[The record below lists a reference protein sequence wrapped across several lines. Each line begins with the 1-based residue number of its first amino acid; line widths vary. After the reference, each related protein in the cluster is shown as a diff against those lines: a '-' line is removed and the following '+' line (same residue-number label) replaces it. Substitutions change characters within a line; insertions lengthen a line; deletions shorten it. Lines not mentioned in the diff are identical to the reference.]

1 MIAPNAAE
9 VLNLVGFV
17 TGTALYAMLLA
28 LVLRGSPRGNFL
40 PLATGVLGLVW
51 NLGELA
57 AYALPRL
64 GYFNQSIGLWAM
76 SFPALGLLAAVVVH
90 SVARALPRGIVITVI
105 AYGCSVAASVLH
117 LQTVITGN
125 PEPSSLAFLIL
136 TVCYGL
142 IILALGVL
150 TRAQANGQR
159 VLWVL
164 ALALFA
170 VSASHLGRFHA
181 AADGWAVELIG
192 HHAAIPLAFAILY
205 QDYRFALADLFLKR
219 ALTLI
224 ALVAVAFAGYH
235 LATTLPAGPLAASI
249 LMALWVATSLISP
262 WLHRRVVRFV
272 DQSLLGRMDYAALGA
287 AIGQALQSRNSVEGV
302 LDAVAERLAPALD
315 AQRVWWEEEGAA
327 ISAESPKTAQALVK
341 TTDLPRY
348 VVNVGGLTGGRRLL
362 SDDLALVETVVA
374 TAARRIDQV
383 RLTNERYEVQLREE
397 EMRKLTAEAELRAL
411 RAQINP
417 HFLFNALTT
426 IGYLIES
433 APARAMNTL
442 MQLTAL
448 LRGVLRSEG
457 DFTTLGREIELVEH
471 YLKIEHE
478 RFEERLR
485 LRIDVPQALRH
496 LRIPALVVQALVENA
511 IKHGVA
517 PSTTGGE
524 VEVTARRQGPA
535 GAERLHVS
543 VRNTGAPLRMVDGRA
558 DLSTGLSA
566 VALAKVDSSTGLSTV
581 ALAKVEAPG
590 AKVDHVGVDN
600 VRRRL
605 AVHYGAGATLTL
617 TAEPGRGTV
626 AELVMP
632 LAEAAG
638 IGEDD
643 HDAQAVA
650 GRAGR
655 R

>member
-28 LVLRGSPRGNFL
+28 LVLRGSPGGNFL
-40 PLATGVLGLVW
+40 PLATAVLGLAW

-57 AYALPRL
+57 AYALPKL
-64 GYFNQSIGLWAM
+64 GYFNESIGLWAM

-90 SVARALPRGIVITVI
+90 SVARALPRGIVLTVI
-105 AYGCSVAASVLH
+105 AYGCSIVASGLH
-117 LQTVITGN
+117 LQTVFTGD

-150 TRAQANGQR
+150 TRTQANGQR

-224 ALVAVAFAGYH
+224 ALVAIAFAGYS
-235 LATTLPAGPLAASI
+235 LATMVPAGPLAAGV
-249 LMALWVATSLISP
+249 LMALWVATSIVSP
-262 WLHRRVVRFV
+262 WLNRRIIRFV

-287 AIGQALQSRNSVEGV
+287 DIGQALQSQDSTDGV
-302 LDAVAERLAPALD
+302 LDTVAQRLAPALD
-315 AQRVWWEEEGAA
+315 AHRVWWVEEGAPAGSESSKTQA
-327 ISAESPKTAQALVK
+327 IVP
-341 TTDLPRY
+341 TTDFPRY
-348 VVNVGGLTGGRRLL
+348 VVNVGELTGGRRLL
-362 SDDLALVETVVA
+362 SDDLALVETVVT
-374 TAARRIDQV
+374 TAARRIDQI

-397 EMRKLTAEAELRAL
+397 EMQKLTAEAELKAL
-411 RAQINP
+411 RAQVNP

-433 APARAMNTL
+433 APPRAMNTL

-471 YLKIEHE
+471 YLRIEHE

-485 LRIDVPQALRH
+485 VRIDVPQSLRR
-496 LRIPALVVQALVENA
+496 LRIPALVIQPLVENA

-517 PSTTGGE
+517 PSTTGGD
-524 VEVTARRQGPA
+524 VEVTAHLDSSA
-535 GAERLHVS
+535 GIERLHVA
-543 VRNTGAPLRMVDGRA
+543 VRNTGAPLQLQDGRA
-558 DLSTGLSA
+558 DLSHVTPGG
-566 VALAKVDSSTGLSTV
+566 KVDQ
-581 ALAKVEAPG
+581 
-590 AKVDHVGVDN
+590 VGVDN

-605 AVHYGAGATLTL
+605 AGHYGGGATLTL
-617 TAEPGRGTV
+617 AAAPGRGTV
-626 AELVMP
+626 AELVIP
-632 LAEAAG
+632 LVEAAG
-638 IGEDD
+638 MSEDD

-650 GRAGR
+650 GRTGR

>member
-1 MIAPNAAE
+1 VIAPNAAE

-28 LVLRGSPRGNFL
+28 LVLRGSPGRVQGNPEGLPPQYL
-40 PLATGVLGLVW
+40 PLATAVLGLIW

-64 GYFNQSIGLWAM
+64 GYFNESIGLWAM

-90 SVARALPRGIVITVI
+90 SVARGLPRGIVLTVI
-105 AYGCSVAASVLH
+105 AYGCSIVASALH
-117 LQTVITGN
+117 LQTVVTGD
-125 PEPSSLAFLIL
+125 PGPSSLAFLIL
-136 TVCYGL
+136 TVSYGV

-181 AADGWAVELIG
+181 AGDGWAVELIG

-205 QDYRFALADLFLKR
+205 QDYRFALADLFLKQ

-224 ALVAVAFAGYH
+224 ALVSIAFAGYSF
-235 LATTLPAGPLAASI
+235 ATLLPAGPLAASI

-262 WLHRRVVRFV
+262 WLHRRIVRFV
-272 DQSLLGRMDYAALGA
+272 DQSLLGRTDYAALGA
-287 AIGQALQSRNSVEGV
+287 DIGQALQARNSIDGV
-302 LDAVAERLAPALD
+302 LDMVAERLAPALD
-315 AQRVWWEEEGAA
+315 ARRVWWEEEGATPPA
-327 ISAESPKTAQALVK
+327 SAPMTTQAAVPA
-341 TTDLPRY
+341 TDLPRF
-348 VVNVGGLTGGRRLL
+348 VVNVGQLTGGRRLL
-362 SDDLALVETVVA
+362 SDDFALVETVVT
-374 TAARRIDQV
+374 TAARRIDQI
-383 RLTNERYEVQLREE
+383 RLMQERYEVQLREE
-397 EMRKLTAEAELRAL
+397 EMQKLTAEAELKAL
-411 RAQINP
+411 RAQVNP

-433 APARAMNTL
+433 APPRAMNTL

-457 DFTTLGREIELVEH
+457 DFTTLGREVELVEH

-485 LRIDVPQALRH
+485 VRIDVPQALRR
-496 LRIPALVVQALVENA
+496 LRIPALVVQPLVENA

-517 PSTTGGE
+517 PSTTGGD
-524 VEVTARRQGPA
+524 VEVTAWLDGSE
-535 GAERLHVS
+535 GSERLHVA
-543 VRNTGAPLRMVDGRA
+543 VRNTGAPLRVVDGRL

-566 VALAKVDSSTGLSTV
+566 VASAKAE
-581 ALAKVEAPG
+581 ALAKVE
-590 AKVDHVGVDN
+590 HVGVDN

-605 AVHYGAGATLTL
+605 AGHYAGRATLTL
-617 TAEPGRGTV
+617 AAEPGRGTI
-626 AELVMP
+626 AELIVP
-632 LAEAAG
+632 LVEAA
-638 IGEDD
+638 ELNKDD
-643 HDAQAVA
+643 HDAQTAA

>member
-28 LVLRGSPRGNFL
+28 LVLRGSPRGKVQGNPEGLPPQYL
-40 PLATGVLGLVW
+40 PLATGVLGLIW

-57 AYALPRL
+57 AYSLPRL
-64 GYFNQSIGLWAM
+64 GYFNESIGLWAM

-90 SVARALPRGIVITVI
+90 SVARALPRGIMLTVI
-105 AYGCSVAASVLH
+105 AYGCSIIASVLH
-117 LQTVITGN
+117 LQTVITGD
-125 PEPSSLAFLIL
+125 PGPSSLAFLIL
-136 TVCYGL
+136 TISYGL

-150 TRAQANGQR
+150 TRTQANGQR

-181 AADGWAVELIG
+181 AGDGWAIELIG

-224 ALVAVAFAGYH
+224 ALVAIAFAGYS
-235 LATTLPAGPLAASI
+235 LATTLPAGPLAASV
-249 LMALWVATSLISP
+249 LMALWVATSLVSP
-262 WLHRRVVRFV
+262 WLHRRMVRFV
-272 DQSLLGRMDYAALGA
+272 DQSLLGRTDYAALGA
-287 AIGQALQSRNSVEGV
+287 AIGQALQSRNSIEGV
-302 LDAVAERLAPALD
+302 LDVVAARLAPALD
-315 AQRVWWEEEGAA
+315 ARRVWWTEEGAA
-327 ISAESPKTAQALVK
+327 GDGTPTTTQAMVPA
-341 TTDLPRY
+341 TDWPRY
-348 VVNVGGLTGGRRLL
+348 VVSVGELTGGRRLL

-374 TAARRIDQV
+374 TAARRIDQI
-383 RLTNERYEVQLREE
+383 RLTHERYEVQLREE
-397 EMRKLTAEAELRAL
+397 EMQKLTAEAELKAL
-411 RAQINP
+411 RAQVNP

-433 APARAMNTL
+433 APPRAMNTL

-471 YLKIEHE
+471 YLRIEHE

-485 LRIDVPQALRH
+485 VRIDVPQALRR
-496 LRIPALVVQALVENA
+496 LRIPALVVQPLVENA

-517 PSTTGGE
+517 PSTTGGD
-524 VEVTARRQGPA
+524 VAVTARLDR
-535 GAERLHVS
+535 ERLVVS
-543 VRNTGAPLRMVDGRA
+543 VRNTGAPLQPD
-558 DLSTGLSA
+558 SGLP
-566 VALAKVDSSTGLSTV
+566 TV
-581 ALAKVEAPG
+581 ASAR
-590 AKVDHVGVDN
+590 VGVDN
-600 VRRRL
+600 IRRRL
-605 AVHYGAGATLTL
+605 SGHYGERAALTL
-617 TAEPGRGTV
+617 ATDAGRGTV

-632 LAEAAG
+632 LTEAAG
-638 IGEDD
+638 IDEDD
-643 HDAQAVA
+643 HDAHAVA

>member
-28 LVLRGSPRGNFL
+28 LVLRGSPRDHLRDHPEGLRPHRNLL
-40 PLATGVLGLVW
+40 PLATAVLGLVW

-64 GYFNQSIGLWAM
+64 GYFSESIGLWAM

-90 SVARALPRGIVITVI
+90 SVARGLPRGIALTVV
-105 AYGCSVAASVLH
+105 AYGCSIVASVLH
-117 LQTVITGN
+117 LQTVVTGD
-125 PEPSSLAFLIL
+125 PQSSSLAFLIL
-136 TVCYGL
+136 TICYGL

-181 AADGWAVELIG
+181 VADGWAVELIG

-224 ALVAVAFAGYH
+224 VLVAIAFAGYG

-262 WLHRRVVRFV
+262 WLHRRIIRFV

-287 AIGQALQSRNSVEGV
+287 EIGQALQSRNSLDGV
-302 LDAVAERLAPALD
+302 LDTVTERLAPALD
-315 AQRVWWEEEGAA
+315 AARVWWIEDGAA
-327 ISAESPKTAQALVK
+327 SGTAAARTTQALVP

-348 VVNVGGLTGGRRLL
+348 VVRVGELTGGRRLL

-374 TAARRIDQV
+374 TAARRIDQI
-383 RLTNERYEVQLREE
+383 RLTNERDEVQLREE
-397 EMRKLTAEAELRAL
+397 EMQKLTAEAELKAL
-411 RAQINP
+411 RAQVNP

-433 APARAMNTL
+433 APPRAMNTL

-485 LRIDVPQALRH
+485 VRIEVSQALRH
-496 LRIPALVVQALVENA
+496 LQIPALVVQPLVENA

-524 VEVTARRQGPA
+524 VEVTARTEGA
-535 GAERLHVS
+535 GGAECLRVS
-543 VRNTGAPLRMVDGRA
+543 VRNTGAPLR
-558 DLSTGLSA
+558 
-566 VALAKVDSSTGLSTV
+566 
-581 ALAKVEAPG
+581 PG
-590 AKVDHVGVDN
+590 SPRGANEQVGVEN

-605 AVHYGAGATLTL
+605 SGHYGEAATLTL
-617 TAEPGRGTV
+617 STAPGRGTI
-626 AELVMP
+626 AELVIP
-632 LAEAAG
+632 LADVARMDK
-638 IGEDD
+638 DD
-643 HDAQAVA
+643 HDAHAVA
-650 GRAGR
+650 GRIGR

>member
-28 LVLRGSPRGNFL
+28 LVLRGASSRHGNPKGLPPQSNLL
-40 PLATGVLGLVW
+40 PLATGILGLVW

-64 GYFNQSIGLWAM
+64 GYFTESIGLWAM

-90 SVARALPRGIVITVI
+90 SVARALPRGIVLTVI
-105 AYGCSVAASVLH
+105 AYGCSIVASALH
-117 LQTVITGN
+117 LQTVITGD

-136 TVCYGL
+136 TISYGL

-150 TRAQANGQR
+150 TRTQANGQR
-159 VLWVL
+159 ALWVL

-181 AADGWAVELIG
+181 AGDGWAVELIG

-224 ALVAVAFAGYH
+224 ALVAVAFAGYS
-235 LATTLPAGPLAASI
+235 LATMLPAGPLAASV
-249 LMALWVATSLISP
+249 LMALWVGTSLISP
-262 WLHRRVVRFV
+262 WLNRRIVRFV
-272 DQSLLGRMDYAALGA
+272 DQSLLGRADYAALGA
-287 AIGQALQSRNSVEGV
+287 DIGQALQARSSIDGV
-302 LDAVAERLAPALD
+302 LDVVAERLAPALD
-315 AQRVWWEEEGAA
+315 ARRVWWEEENAATGA
-327 ISAESPKTAQALVK
+327 EGPHTTQAMVPA
-341 TTDLPRY
+341 TDPPRY
-348 VVNVGGLTGGRRLL
+348 VVKVGDLTGGRRLL

-374 TAARRIDQV
+374 TAARRIDQI
-383 RLTNERYEVQLREE
+383 RLTHERYGVQLREE
-397 EMRKLTAEAELRAL
+397 EMQKLTAEAELKAL
-411 RAQINP
+411 RAQVNP

-433 APARAMNTL
+433 APPRAMNTL

-485 LRIDVPQALRH
+485 VRIDVPQALRH
-496 LRIPALVVQALVENA
+496 VRIPALVVQPLVENA

-517 PSTTGGE
+517 PSTTGGD
-524 VEVTARRQGPA
+524 VEVTAWLD
-535 GAERLHVS
+535 GANDGERLHVS
-543 VRNTGAPLRMVDGRA
+543 VRNTGAPLKVSDGRV
-558 DLSTGLSA
+558 DLSTL
-566 VALAKVDSSTGLSTV
+566 
-581 ALAKVEAPG
+581 ALAKVE
-590 AKVDHVGVDN
+590 HVGVDN

-605 AVHYGAGATLTL
+605 AGHYAGRATLTL
-617 TAEPGRGTV
+617 AAEPGRGTI
-626 AELVMP
+626 AELIVP
-632 LAEAAG
+632 LVEAAG
-638 IGEDD
+638 LDKDD

-650 GRAGR
+650 GRTGR

>member
-28 LVLRGSPRGNFL
+28 LVLRGSTGAKVQGHPPPQYL
-40 PLATGVLGLVW
+40 PLATGVLGLIW

-57 AYALPRL
+57 AYSLPRL
-64 GYFNQSIGLWAM
+64 GYFNESIGLWAI

-90 SVARALPRGIVITVI
+90 SVARALPRGLVLTVV
-105 AYGCSVAASVLH
+105 AYGCSIVASVLH

-136 TVCYGL
+136 TICYGL

-150 TRAQANGQR
+150 TRTQANGRR

-181 AADGWAVELIG
+181 AADGWAVELVG

-224 ALVAVAFAGYH
+224 ALVAIAFAGYS
-235 LATTLPAGPLAASI
+235 LATQLPAGPLAASV
-249 LMALWVATSLISP
+249 LMALWVATSLVSP
-262 WLHRRVVRFV
+262 WLHRLIVRFV
-272 DQSLLGRMDYAALGA
+272 DHSLLGRIDYAALA
-287 AIGQALQSRNSVEGV
+287 AGIGQGLQARNTIDGV
-302 LDAVAERLAPALD
+302 LDMVAERLAQALD
-315 AQRVWWEEEGAA
+315 ARRVWWEEEGAA
-327 ISAESPKTAQALVK
+327 AGGKPRRTTQAMVP

-348 VVNVGGLTGGRRLL
+348 VVNVGELTGGRRLL

-383 RLTNERYEVQLREE
+383 RLTHERYEVQLREE
-397 EMRKLTAEAELRAL
+397 EMQKLTAEAELKAL
-411 RAQINP
+411 RAQVNP

-433 APARAMNTL
+433 APPRAMNTL

-485 LRIDVPQALRH
+485 VRVDVPQALRH
-496 LRIPALVVQALVENA
+496 LRIPALVVQPLVENA

-517 PSTTGGE
+517 PSTTGGD
-524 VEVTARRQGPA
+524 VEVAARLDAVDGV
-535 GAERLHVS
+535 ERLHIV
-543 VRNTGAPLRMVDGRA
+543 VRNTGAPLH
-558 DLSTGLSA
+558 
-566 VALAKVDSSTGLSTV
+566 
-581 ALAKVEAPG
+581 PG
-590 AKVDHVGVDN
+590 AVRDLGLPTAAQGAKVGVDN
-600 VRRRL
+600 IRRRL
-605 AVHYGAGATLTL
+605 AGHYGVSATLALAT
-617 TAEPGRGTV
+617 EPGRGTV
-626 AELVMP
+626 AELVVP
-632 LAEAAG
+632 LAATAEL
-638 IGEDD
+638 EKDD
-643 HDAQAVA
+643 RDAQAVA
-650 GRAGR
+650 GRTGR

>member
-64 GYFNQSIGLWAM
+64 GYFNQSIGLWAI

-90 SVARALPRGIVITVI
+90 SVARALPRGLVITVI
-105 AYGCSVAASVLH
+105 AYGCSVVASVLH
-117 LQTVITGN
+117 LQTVITGR

-170 VSASHLGRFHA
+170 VSASHLGRSHA

-224 ALVAVAFAGYH
+224 ALVAVAFAGYS
-235 LATTLPAGPLAASI
+235 LATTLPAGPLAASL
-249 LMALWVATSLISP
+249 LMALWVATSLVSP

-272 DQSLLGRMDYAALGA
+272 DQSLLGRLDYAALGA
-287 AIGQALQSRNSVEGV
+287 GIGQALLSRNSVEGV

-315 AQRVWWEEEGAA
+315 AHRVWWEEEGAA
-327 ISAESPKTAQALVK
+327 KSESPKTASATVK

-362 SDDLALVETVVA
+362 SDDLALVATVVA

-397 EMRKLTAEAELRAL
+397 EMQKLTAEAELKAL

-433 APARAMNTL
+433 APPRAMNTL

-448 LRGVLRSEG
+448 LRGVLRSDG

-496 LRIPALVVQALVENA
+496 LRIPALVVQPLVENA

-517 PSTTGGE
+517 PSTTGGD
-524 VEVTARRQGPA
+524 VEVIARLQGGA
-535 GAERLHVS
+535 GDERLHVS
-543 VRNTGAPLRMVDGRA
+543 VRNTGAPLQIMDGRA
-558 DLSTGLSA
+558 ALSTGLSA
-566 VALAKVDSSTGLSTV
+566 VAAAKMDSSTVAPTGRVDPSTV
-581 ALAKVEAPG
+581 APG

-605 AVHYGAGATLTL
+605 AVHYGAGASLTL

-632 LAEAAG
+632 LAEAPG

-650 GRAGR
+650 GRAGGR
-655 R
+655 

>member
-28 LVLRGSPRGNFL
+28 LVLRGTPGAKVQDHPPPPYL
-40 PLATGVLGLVW
+40 PLATGVLGLIW

-57 AYALPRL
+57 AYSLPRL
-64 GYFNQSIGLWAM
+64 GYFNESIGLWAIA
-76 SFPALGLLAAVVVH
+76 FPALGLLAAVVVH
-90 SVARALPRGIVITVI
+90 SVARALPRGVVLTVI
-105 AYGCSVAASVLH
+105 AYGCSIVASVLH

-136 TVCYGL
+136 TICYGL

-181 AADGWAVELIG
+181 AADGWAVELVG

-224 ALVAVAFAGYH
+224 ALVAIAFAGYS
-235 LATTLPAGPLAASI
+235 LATLLPAGPLAASL
-249 LMALWVATSLISP
+249 LMALWVATSLVSP
-262 WLHRRVVRFV
+262 WLHRLIVRFV
-272 DQSLLGRMDYAALGA
+272 DHSLLGRTDYAALA
-287 AIGQALQSRNSVEGV
+287 AGIGQALQARNSIDGV
-302 LDAVAERLAPALD
+302 LEMVAERLAPALD
-315 AQRVWWEEEGAA
+315 ARRVWWGEDGAA
-327 ISAESPKTAQALVK
+327 AGGGLPRTTQALVP

-348 VVNVGGLTGGRRLL
+348 VVNVGELTGGRRLL

-374 TAARRIDQV
+374 TAARRIDQI
-383 RLTNERYEVQLREE
+383 RLTHERYEVQLREE
-397 EMRKLTAEAELRAL
+397 EMQKLTAEAELKAL
-411 RAQINP
+411 RAQVNP

-433 APARAMNTL
+433 APPRAMNTL

-485 LRIDVPQALRH
+485 VHVNVPQALRH
-496 LRIPALVVQALVENA
+496 LRIPALVVQPLVENA

-517 PSTTGGE
+517 PSTTGGD
-524 VEVTARRQGPA
+524 VEVAALLDAVDGV
-535 GAERLHVS
+535 ERLHIV
-543 VRNTGAPLRMVDGRA
+543 VRNTGAPLHPGALRDLGRP
-558 DLSTGLSA
+558 TIP
-566 VALAKVDSSTGLSTV
+566 
-581 ALAKVEAPG
+581 PG
-590 AKVDHVGVDN
+590 AKVGVDN

-605 AVHYGAGATLTL
+605 AGHYGASATLTL
-617 TAEPGRGTV
+617 AAEAGRGTV
-626 AELVMP
+626 AELVVP
-632 LAEAAG
+632 LATAA
-638 IGEDD
+638 ELEKDD
-643 HDAQAVA
+643 RDAQAVA
-650 GRAGR
+650 GRTGR